1 MEADAQIAQ
10 LQAEN
15 KQLRQQNQWL
25 LEQLKLARHHK
36 FGASSEKSRS
46 EGIEQLNLFNEAE
59 AALDHPVP
67 EAETKEIKTYRRRK
81 AGHVGTARLPEDLSV
96 EVVEHELPVEEKNC
110 PECGE
115 ILHTMGREVRDEL
128 KLVPAHAVLMRHIR
142 HTYAC
147 RCCERHNDH
156 TPIVKASMPTPVI
169 KGSFA
174 SPEAIAHIACEKFVM
189 GSPLYRQEQDWA
201 RKGITL
207 SRQVMSKWLIQ
218 ATQDWLFPLYDALKA
233 KLLEHEVLHADETVV
248 QVLREPG
255 KTPQS
260 KSYIWMY
267 RTGADAPNAIVLYEY
282 QPGRRSCHPKEFLQ
296 NYHGFLHA
304 DGYDGYHD
312 LHQNVSVVGCWAH
325 VRRRFDETMKTI
337 PMSAQANSPPME
349 AIRHIGRLYKLEQEF
364 QNLPRENHFKA
375 RFEARQQRSKPLVDA
390 FFDWCTA
397 QNEPPKSLFG
407 RALRYALNQRLWL
420 EKYLLDGR
428 LEIDNNRA
436 ERSIKPFVIGRKNW
450 LFCNTQGGAKVSA
463 VLYSILETAKEN
475 GLNPFDYLTYVF
487 RNAPNLNVA
496 NNPAALELLLPRNFS
511 APTA

>member
-1 MEADAQIAQ
+1 
-10 LQAEN
+10 
-15 KQLRQQNQWL
+15 
-25 LEQLKLARHHK
+25 
-36 FGASSEKSRS
+36 
-46 EGIEQLNLFNEAE
+46 
-59 AALDHPVP
+59 
-67 EAETKEIKTYRRRK
+67 
-81 AGHVGTARLPEDLSV
+81 
-96 EVVEHELPVEEKNC
+96 
-110 PECGE
+110 
-115 ILHTMGREVRDEL
+115 MGREVRDEL

-156 TPIVKASMPTPVI
+156 IPIVKASMPTPVI

-260 KSYIWMY
+260 KSYMWMY

-325 VRRRFDETMKTI
+325 VRRRFDEAMKTI

-496 NNPAALELLLPRNFS
+496 NNPDALELLLPRNFPGP
-511 APTA
+511 AA